1 LLQPFW
7 HSGFQS
13 QLARYY
19 FEKYV
24 LEVAIVTLEKGVT
37 ASKLDTYQ
45 FLSAVDAW
53 GFPKYPGRTAILPP
67 DVDLVN
73 ELKNFI
79 MANEPLLRETDCWL
93 GTWINPQT
101 QHCYLDITTSHPDL
115 NEARRIALEISDREG
130 RRIVALYNSKQNKT
144 IYL

>member
-1 LLQPFW
+1 MQI
-7 HSGFQS
+7 QS

-24 LEVAIVTLEKGVT
+24 LEVAIATLEKGGSV
-37 ASKLDTYQ
+37 SRLDSYQ
-45 FLSAVDAW
+45 FLAPINDW
-53 GFPKYPGRTAILPP
+53 KFPKYPGRTAILPMQI
-67 DVDLVN
+67 DLAD

-79 MANEPLLRETDCWL
+79 FANEPFLRETDCWL

-101 QHCYLDITTSHPDL
+101 QEFYFDITTSCDNL
-115 NEARRIALEISDREG
+115 DEARKMALELSSREG
-130 RRIVALYNSKQNKT
+130 RKIVALYNSERNET

>member
-1 LLQPFW
+1 MQ
-7 HSGFQS
+7 FQS

-53 GFPKYPGRTAILPP
+53 GFPKHPGKTVILPP
-67 DVDLVN
+67 DADLVS

-79 MANEPLLRETDCWL
+79 TTNESLLRETDCWL

>member
-1 LLQPFW
+1 
-7 HSGFQS
+7 
-13 QLARYY
+13 
-19 FEKYV
+19 
-24 LEVAIVTLEKGVT
+24 
-37 ASKLDTYQ
+37 
-45 FLSAVDAW
+45 
-53 GFPKYPGRTAILPP
+53 
-67 DVDLVN
+67 
-73 ELKNFI
+73 
-79 MANEPLLRETDCWL
+79 MANEPLLGETDCWL

>member
-1 LLQPFW
+1 MQ
-7 HSGFQS
+7 FQS

-24 LEVAIVTLEKGVT
+24 LEVAITTLEHGVA

-45 FLSAVDAW
+45 FLQPVDTW
-53 GFPKYPGRTAILPP
+53 GFPKYPGKTAILPP
-67 DVDLVN
+67 EVDLVD

-79 MANEPLLRETDCWL
+79 SAHESLLRETDCWL

-101 QHCYLDITTSHPDL
+101 QHYYLDITTSHHDL
-115 NEARRIALEISDREG
+115 NEARRMALEIGDREG
-130 RRIVALYNSKQNKT
+130 RRIVALYNSKRNET